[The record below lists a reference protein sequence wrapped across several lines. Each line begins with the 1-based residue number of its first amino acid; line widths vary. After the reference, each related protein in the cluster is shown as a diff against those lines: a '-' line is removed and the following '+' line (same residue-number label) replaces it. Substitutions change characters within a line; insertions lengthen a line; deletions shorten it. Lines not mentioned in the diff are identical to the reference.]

1 MSNKDLQ
8 YYKGL
13 AYNIVVEKQEMDGET
28 WFIAFTNEL
37 GKFACYGRGETQIEA
52 LNSFMEEKE
61 AFIEY
66 LFNKG
71 ETIPE
76 PKIEDEEKFSGFF
89 NVRTSSII
97 HAKLV
102 HQAKELDISLN
113 LYVNQIL
120 AASVESN
127 RIENIIMNKLGEI
140 CGKIDFHHF
149 EVTRQLRFQN
159 ENLNKSLTW
168 PAEYG
173 NHPYLEV
180 A

>member
-8 YYKGL
+8 YYKDL
-13 AYNIVVEKQEMDGET
+13 AYNIIVEKQEMDGET

-61 AFIEY
+61 VFIEY

-71 ETIPE
+71 ESIPE
-76 PKIEDEEKFSGFF
+76 PKNDDSEKFSGFF

-97 HAKLV
+97 HANLV
-102 HQAKELDISLN
+102 HQAKELNISLN
-113 LYVNQIL
+113 LYINQIL
-120 AASVESN
+120 AASIESN
-127 RIENIIMNKLGEI
+127 RIENTIMNKLGEI
-140 CGKIDFHHF
+140 CGKIDFHHY

-159 ENLNKSLTW
+159 ESINKSLTW
-168 PAEYG
+168 TAEYG
-173 NHPYLEV
+173 NPYLEV